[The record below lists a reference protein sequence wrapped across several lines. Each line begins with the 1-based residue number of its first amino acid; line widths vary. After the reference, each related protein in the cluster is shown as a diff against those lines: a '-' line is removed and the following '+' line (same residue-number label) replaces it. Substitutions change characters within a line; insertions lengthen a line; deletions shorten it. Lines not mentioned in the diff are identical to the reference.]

1 MEDVAFV
8 DLLDEYAYQMPQR
21 GQILEAT
28 VIDVDASEIL
38 LDVGLKRDAV
48 VTRKDLIHLDDAVL
62 EKLAPGKQ
70 TLVCVLQPFSQ
81 SGQLVV
87 SINKAL
93 ELEDWQQ
100 AQALMDKQETVSVT
114 GIGSNRGGLLVR
126 FGRLQG
132 FIPNSH
138 IHASKG
144 SLEGVELQVRVI
156 EIERQRNRLVF
167 SEREAAFAEKRSRME
182 QMKVGDEVI
191 GKVVHLTDFGAF
203 VDLNGADGLVHIS
216 NIAHQHIKHPSE
228 ALEIGQE
235 IEVRIENIDIERER
249 ISLNRK
255 ALLPNPWEMF
265 TARYQ
270 VGDLIGGRVANVV
283 HYGIFVATPAGMEGL
298 VHTSKM
304 QSLEMSKPHDQ
315 FQTGDEV
322 LVRVLDIDYRRR
334 RVQLDIDSISL
345 EDRIAWMQTQG
356 YDVTDLAHER
366 DAEQSQPNILGEAD
380 ELKGK

>member
-1 MEDVAFV
+1 MSTQEIEIKDVAFV
-8 DLLDEYAYQMPQR
+8 DLLDEYAYQMPER

-28 VIDVDASEIL
+28 VLDVDANEVL
-38 LDVGLKRDAV
+38 LDVGLKRDAI
-48 VTRKDLIHLDDAVL
+48 VTRKDLVHLDDAVL

-70 TLVCVLQPFSQ
+70 TLVYVLQPFSH
-81 SGQLVV
+81 SGQLIV

-93 ELEDWQQ
+93 ELEDWQL
-100 AQALMDKQETVSVT
+100 AQALMDKQETVSVI
-114 GIGSNRGGLLVR
+114 GVGSNRGGLLVR

-138 IHASKG
+138 IHASRG
-144 SLEGVELQVRVI
+144 SFEGEELRVRVI

-182 QMKVGDEVI
+182 EMKAGDEVI
-191 GKVVHLTDFGAF
+191 GKVVHMTDFGAF

-216 NIAHQHIKHPSE
+216 NIVHQHIKHPSE

-235 IEVRIENIDIERER
+235 IEVRIENIDMERER

-255 ALLPNPWEMF
+255 ALLPDPWETF

-270 VGDLIGGRVANVV
+270 VGDLIGGRVTNVV
-283 HYGIFVATPAGMEGL
+283 QYGIFVATPTGMEGL

-315 FQTGDEV
+315 FQAGDEV
-322 LVRVLDIDYRRR
+322 LVRVLDIDFPRQ
-334 RVQLDIDSISL
+334 RVQLDIDSVSL
-345 EDRIAWMQTQG
+345 EDRIAWMQSQG
-356 YDVTDLAHER
+356 YDVTDLLHAR
-366 DAEQSQPNILGEAD
+366 DAEANALEGE
-380 ELKGK
+380 